1 MAPSKDS
8 VPSGNVSDNSYMSK
22 ASDPVPVV
30 GDSQEVESSIR
41 PGQEDSDAT
50 LERDEKDA
58 IDTSNIIDEPR
69 AKPGKGALAEK
80 DYSDEELVQEGDQ
93 P

>member
-1 MAPSKDS
+1 MSPSNDS

-30 GDSQEVESSIR
+30 GDAQEVESSIN

-50 LERDEKDA
+50 L
-58 IDTSNIIDEPR
+58 
-69 AKPGKGALAEK
+69 GKITYACFDLMMSAL
-80 DYSDEELVQEGDQ
+80 YPISFTQS
-93 P
+93 